1 MNELKYCNWS
11 FEEPLGNGK
20 WMIARDCDNI
30 NLKLNDEPITILLV
44 RGANKKWKAYR
55 ASLQPQIQQR
65 FPYPRPG
72 AQCPNCG
79 NQINGVN
86 PYDDGETWRK

>member
-1 MNELKYCNWS
+1 MSGDFVEIKYCNWTFAECLKPS
-11 FEEPLGNGK
+11 QK
-20 WMIARDCDNI
+20 WLVYRDCT
-30 NLKLNDEPITILLV
+30 DETELILS
-44 RGANKKWKAYR
+44 RGSSKHWRAYT

-65 FPYPRPG
+65 YAYARPG

-79 NQINGVN
+79 REINGVN